1 MIRTVFLIAY
11 VGLAIAIILPFFIL
25 YSWVTGSPE
34 AMYELAMKTLRSGL
48 RIVGVRVRVEGV
60 ENIPDRTCI
69 FASNHVSNIDPVA
82 LVPFIPRRV
91 AILAKKQVFRIPILA
106 TGMRM
111 CQIVPV
117 DRDDK
122 EAAASS
128 VNKAIQYIRSGTSF
142 LVYPEGTRSPDGR
155 LRAFK
160 SGTFVMALEAGVP
173 VVPVSLIGTQR
184 LLPKGELS
192 LRPGEVTVRFGPAV
206 DSTDYKFERREVL
219 RERVHDLV
227 EAGLPEDQRPLPK
240 G

>member
-1 MIRTVFLIAY
+1 MIRTIFLVTY
-11 VGLAIAIILPFFIL
+11 VGLAIAIVLPFFIL
-25 YSWVTGSPE
+25 YSWITGSPE
-34 AMYELAMKTLRSGL
+34 AMYEMAMKTLRSGL
-48 RIVGVRVRVEGV
+48 WIVGIRVRVEGA
-60 ENIPDRTCI
+60 ENIPNRTCV

-128 VNKAIQYIRSGTSF
+128 VNKAIQYVRGGTSF

-160 SGTFVMALEAGVP
+160 SGTFVMAIEAGVP

-184 LLPKGELS
+184 LMRKGDSS
-192 LRPGEVTVRFGPAV
+192 LRPGGVTVRFGPAV
-206 DSTDYKFERREVL
+206 DSADYKFERREAL
-219 RERVHDLV
+219 RERVRDLV
-227 EAGLPEDQRPLPK
+227 AAGLPEEQRPLSK
-240 G
+240 